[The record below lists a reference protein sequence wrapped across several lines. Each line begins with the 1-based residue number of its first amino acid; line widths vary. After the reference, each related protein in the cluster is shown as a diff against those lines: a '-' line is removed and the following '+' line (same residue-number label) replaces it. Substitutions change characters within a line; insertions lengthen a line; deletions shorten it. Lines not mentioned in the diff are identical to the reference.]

1 MADTR
6 TLILVLGM
14 HRSGTSVL
22 TRVLNLLGADV
33 GEDLLEAQQGVNARG
48 FWEHR
53 ELVSI
58 NEQLLSALGR
68 KWYDFLPLPSQWWS
82 ENSISD
88 LEQQAESFLR
98 SAFAADASLA
108 VIKDPRLCLL
118 LPFWEV
124 AAQKAGWNPV
134 VVLATRE
141 PGEVSASLCRRDPL
155 TEDSANLLWLRYT
168 SDSEKAS
175 RELPR
180 SSADYAAL
188 LNDWKAVLRRVGE
201 GLAITW
207 PNDLDETAEAIAEA
221 IDPSLCHQEQQEAE
235 SGGGLHD
242 MTAQAYSLLHSGK
255 LEVAALDAV
264 WQDYERLLE
273 DGQVLAESLA
283 RTNRRLFAINNEMQI
298 LGDDHQR
305 ALDVIAEKDG
315 QQEKL
320 AGELAHAHSIIDERD
335 AQIKELSG
343 DLEYARSVVE
353 ERDSQ
358 LQKLASELEYAVSI
372 VEERDAQLNHA
383 AVKIVRKLF
392 AVDRK

>member
-1 MADTR
+1 
-6 TLILVLGM
+6 
-14 HRSGTSVL
+14 
-22 TRVLNLLGADV
+22 
-33 GEDLLEAQQGVNARG
+33 
-48 FWEHR
+48 
-53 ELVSI
+53 
-58 NEQLLSALGR
+58 
-68 KWYDFLPLPSQWWS
+68 
-82 ENSISD
+82 
-88 LEQQAESFLR
+88 
-98 SAFAADASLA
+98 
-108 VIKDPRLCLL
+108 
-118 LPFWEV
+118 
-124 AAQKAGWNPV
+124 
-134 VVLATRE
+134 
-141 PGEVSASLCRRDPL
+141 
-155 TEDSANLLWLRYT
+155 
-168 SDSEKAS
+168 
-175 RELPR
+175 
-180 SSADYAAL
+180 
-188 LNDWKAVLRRVGE
+188 
-201 GLAITW
+201 
-207 PNDLDETAEAIAEA
+207 
-221 IDPSLCHQEQQEAE
+221 
-235 SGGGLHD
+235 